1 MHEKHEGKNLYM
13 SDYMQALYY
22 NVIFVLHK
30 RIKTSLHIWDML
42 KVNVNES
49 NIF

>member
-30 RIKTSLHIWDML
+30 KSLHIWDML
-42 KVNVNES
+42 KVNVNEI

>member
-1 MHEKHEGKNLYM
+1 MHEKHEGKNLCM

-30 RIKTSLHIWDML
+30 KIPAYLRYAKSERKW
-42 KVNVNES
+42 N
-49 NIF
+49 